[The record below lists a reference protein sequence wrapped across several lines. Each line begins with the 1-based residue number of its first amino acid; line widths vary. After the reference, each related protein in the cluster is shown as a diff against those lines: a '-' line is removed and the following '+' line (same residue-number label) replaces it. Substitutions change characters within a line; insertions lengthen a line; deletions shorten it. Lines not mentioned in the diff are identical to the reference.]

1 MRSRYVSNLLFS
13 LLVVNLIFLQSTFTG
28 CDFQYSTNG
37 ESEIPCDDDTSRI
50 VAYKPNIYIY
60 PNEEIRLIV
69 KVDFPLGGKVIESIP
84 QYKDSWDITVDQNGK
99 INDTYDYLF
108 YECEMPN
115 LTQKV
120 YGWIIEKSELE
131 EFFISNMTQSG
142 FNQKETN
149 DFIEYWIP
157 MLTES
162 KYYEIY
168 PQYKSTLD
176 KMVVIKY
183 SVEPKS
189 FYRLFYVIKGRDD
202 DQLELLNPSIEK
214 AKREKY
220 FAVEWGVI
228 L

>member
-1 MRSRYVSNLLFS
+1 MKSILFILFVLAICFS
-13 LLVVNLIFLQSTFTG
+13 H
-28 CDFQYSTNG
+28 YSCKDNTT
-37 ESEIPCDDDTSRI
+37 EPEIPCDDDTSYVVPLR
-50 VAYKPNIYIY
+50 PNIYIY

-69 KVDFPLGGKVIESIP
+69 KVDFPSGGKVIESIP
-84 QYKDSWDITVDQNGK
+84 QYKDFWDITVDQNGK

-131 EFFISNMTQSG
+131 EFFINNMTQSG